1 MTSATTPV
9 KFKCTACGIWLS
21 APPSQAAV
29 SGPCPSC
36 GAWITAPANQGTPP
50 FSKRRKGRI
59 PADAAIDHADLDKRE
74 SLQTLKI
81 LALFA
86 LATACCLAA
95 AWFLKRWMAG

>member
-1 MTSATTPV
+1 MTPATTPV
-9 KFKCTACGIWLS
+9 KFKCAACGIWLS

-36 GAWITAPANQGTPP
+36 GALITAPENPDRRRV
-50 FSKRRKGRI
+50 SKHRKGCI
-59 PADAAIDHADLDKRE
+59 PADAAIDHADLEKRE
-74 SLQTLKI
+74 SLQTLKV

-95 AWFLKRWMAG
+95 AWFLKIWMAG

>member
-1 MTSATTPV
+1 MHSATTPV
-9 KFKCTACGIWLS
+9 KFQCTACGIWLS

-36 GAWITAPANQGTPP
+36 GAWISAPGKQTPAR
-50 FSKRRKGRI
+50 KRGRI
-59 PADAAIDHADLDKRE
+59 PPDAAIDHADLDKRE

-81 LALFA
+81 LALFL

-95 AWFLKRWMAG
+95 ALFLKQWMGG

>member
-1 MTSATTPV
+1 MHPATKPV
-9 KFKCTACGIWLS
+9 KFKCAACGILLT

-29 SGPCPSC
+29 SGPCPAC
-36 GAWITAPANQGTPP
+36 GAWITAPENHDPAPV
-50 FSKRRKGRI
+50 SARKKGRI
-59 PADAAIDHADLDKRE
+59 TADSAIDHAHLEKRE

-95 AWFLKRWMAG
+95 AWFLNQWIAR